1 METKVRK
8 AKTYGEVT
16 SKGRNQLCEDISKH
30 LTKDS
35 SFIDIGSG
43 YGKLVSHVAENL
55 NIKSTG
61 IELCEK
67 KHKVAR
73 EINYW
78 SNKRDLI
85 NIEHGDILENKE
97 LLKNANILFA
107 NNVLFGLELN
117 NFILNNFSGIV
128 YFMNFV
134 ENKIYSEKINRKW
147 ENIEI
152 EVSWLKKPS
161 KVYKINTI
169 TNR

>member
-1 METKVRK
+1 MRN
-8 AKTYGEVT
+8 ASTYGEIT

-67 KHKVAR
+67 KHKIAL

-85 NIEHGDILENKE
+85 SIQHGNILNNKD

-107 NNVLFGLELN
+107 NNVLFELELN
-117 NFILNNFSGIV
+117 NFILNNFSGTI
-128 YFMNFV
+128 YFMNFIN
-134 ENKIYSEKINRKW
+134 NKIYKEHINRKW
-147 ENIEI
+147 EKLEI
-152 EVSWLKKPS
+152 DVSWLKKS
-161 KVYKINTI
+161 SNVYKINTN